1 MWVGNQDS
9 RRLDMSD
16 TVPSET
22 ANFASNVPVVTLRNE
37 ATTNVQPPKPLAHLK
52 VLHIINGEFFSGAE
66 RVQQGLGKR
75 LQEFGFQADFACLK
89 SGKFLEA
96 CDLPPNRVF
105 EFPMTSRRDFSVVP
119 RLTQF
124 ILDGNYQILHAHTPR
139 SAMITA
145 MIAKR
150 TASPWA
156 YHVHSPTSRDSTR
169 RWLNCLNAWTERL
182 ALFSCHQLITV
193 SDSLNAEMRRKGWE
207 AERVTT
213 IHNGVEQLPAID
225 WSNHLPSA
233 PWRLG
238 MVALMRP
245 RKGVE
250 VLLEALY
257 ILSARRKDIRLELIG
272 SFETV
277 HYQEQIENL
286 VRRWNLQNIVH
297 FSGFTRDVPAKLQN
311 LDALILPSLF
321 GEGLP
326 MVVLEAMAAGVPVIA
341 TSVEGTPEAV
351 RDGLDGYLAKPK
363 NAGDLASKI
372 DLLCTDR
379 ARWEAMGR
387 SARERQRTL
396 FTTAHMAKRVS
407 EVYRHLLDQAKR

>member
-1 MWVGNQDS
+1 
-9 RRLDMSD
+9 MSNI
-16 TVPSET
+16 VPIE
-22 ANFASNVPVVTLRNE
+22 NFDYSSTTPVVPVSPAA
-37 ATTNVQPPKPLAHLK
+37 ATTTTSPKPLAHVK
-52 VLHIINGEFFSGAE
+52 VLHIINGEHFSGAE

-75 LQEFGFQADFACLK
+75 LNEFGFQADFVCLK
-89 SGKFLEA
+89 TGKFVEA
-96 CDLPPNRVF
+96 CELPPNRVF
-105 EFPMTSRRDFSVVP
+105 EFPMSSRRDFSVVP

-139 SAMITA
+139 SAMIAA

-150 TASPWA
+150 TASPWT

-182 ALFSCHQLITV
+182 ALFSCHHLITV
-193 SDSLNAEMRRKGWE
+193 SDSLNTEMRRKGWE

-213 IHNGVEQLPAID
+213 IHNGVEQLPAIAWGD
-225 WSNHLPSA
+225 RNPTA

-257 ILSARRKDIRLELIG
+257 ILSTRRKDIRLELIG
-272 SFETV
+272 SFETI
-277 HYQEQIENL
+277 HYQEQIEKL
-286 VRRWNLQNIVH
+286 VHQWNLQNMVQ

-351 RDGLDGYLAKPK
+351 RDGIDGFLAKPK
-363 NAGDLASKI
+363 NGGDLAAKI
-372 DLLCTDR
+372 DLLCTNR
-379 ARWEAMGR
+379 NQWQEMGR
-387 SARERQRTL
+387 AARQRQSSH
-396 FTTAHMAKRVS
+396 FTTAHMAKRVA
-407 EVYRHLLDQAKR
+407 EVYRHLLQQAEKR

>member
-1 MWVGNQDS
+1 
-9 RRLDMSD
+9 MSD
-16 TVPSET
+16 TVRIESADYSSVVPIVPTRSDVG
-22 ANFASNVPVVTLRNE
+22 NINV
-37 ATTNVQPPKPLAHLK
+37 PPKPLAHAK

-89 SGKFLEA
+89 TGKFLEA

-105 EFPMTSRRDFSVVP
+105 EFPMNSRRDFSVVP

-124 ILDGNYQILHAHTPR
+124 ILDGHYQVVHAHTPR
-139 SAMITA
+139 SAMVTA

-150 TASPWA
+150 TATPWV

-169 RWLNCLNAWTERL
+169 LWLNCLNAWTERL

-207 AERVTT
+207 PHRVTT

-225 WSNHLPSA
+225 WSNRLPTN

-257 ILSARRKDIRLELIG
+257 ILSARRKDIHLEFVG
-272 SFETV
+272 SFETL
-277 HYQEQIENL
+277 HYQEQIEKL
-286 VRRWNLQNIVH
+286 VRRCVTVETEKWEQFDNGDIRIQQVIHIERENQKSIILGKNGERLREIGTKARLELEKMLGSKVH
-297 FSGFTRDVPAKLQN
+297 LKLFVRVSQRWRDDPDYYQQW
-311 LDALILPSLF
+311 
-321 GEGLP
+321 
-326 MVVLEAMAAGVPVIA
+326 
-341 TSVEGTPEAV
+341 
-351 RDGLDGYLAKPK
+351 GLDYKA
-363 NAGDLASKI
+363 
-372 DLLCTDR
+372 
-379 ARWEAMGR
+379 
-387 SARERQRTL
+387 
-396 FTTAHMAKRVS
+396 
-407 EVYRHLLDQAKR
+407 

>member
-1 MWVGNQDS
+1 
-9 RRLDMSD
+9 MSD
-16 TVPSET
+16 TVRIDSADYSSVVPIVPTRSDT
-22 ANFASNVPVVTLRNE
+22 GTINV
-37 ATTNVQPPKPLAHLK
+37 PPKPLSHAK

-89 SGKFLEA
+89 TGKFLEA

-105 EFPMTSRRDFSVVP
+105 EFPMNSRRDFSVVP

-124 ILDGNYQILHAHTPR
+124 ILDGHYQVVHAHTPR
-139 SAMITA
+139 SAMVTA

-150 TASPWA
+150 TATPWV

-169 RWLNCLNAWTERL
+169 LWLNCLNAWTERL

-193 SDSLNAEMRRKGWE
+193 SDSLHAEMRRKGWE
-207 AERVTT
+207 PHRVTT

-225 WSNHLPSA
+225 WSNRLPTN

-257 ILSARRKDIRLELIG
+257 ILSAQRKDIHLEFVG

-277 HYQEQIENL
+277 HYQEQIEKL
-286 VRRWNLQNIVH
+286 VRRWNLGNLVH
-297 FSGFTRDVPAKLQN
+297 FSGFTRDVPSKLQN
-311 LDALILPSLF
+311 LDALVLPSLF

-326 MVVLEAMAAGVPVIA
+326 MVVLEAMAAGVPVVA
-341 TSVEGTPEAV
+341 SAVEGTPEAV
-351 RDGLDGYLAKPK
+351 RDGVDGYLAKPK
-363 NAGDLASKI
+363 NAGDLANKI

-379 ARWEAMGR
+379 RRWEQMGR
-387 SARERQRTL
+387 AARERQRTL
-396 FTTAHMAKRVS
+396 FTTAHMAKRVA
-407 EVYRHLLDQAKR
+407 EVYRDLLAQAKR

>member
-1 MWVGNQDS
+1 
-9 RRLDMSD
+9 MS
-16 TVPSET
+16 
-22 ANFASNVPVVTLRNE
+22 
-37 ATTNVQPPKPLAHLK
+37 
-52 VLHIINGEFFSGAE
+52 
-66 RVQQGLGKR
+66 
-75 LQEFGFQADFACLK
+75 
-89 SGKFLEA
+89 
-96 CDLPPNRVF
+96 
-105 EFPMTSRRDFSVVP
+105 SRRDFSVVP

-150 TASPWA
+150 TASPWT

-193 SDSLNAEMRRKGWE
+193 SDSLNAEMRRKGLE
-207 AERVTT
+207 QERVTT
-213 IHNGVEQLPAID
+213 IHNGVEQLPAIS
-225 WSNHLPSA
+225 WENRHPTA

-257 ILSARRKDIRLELIG
+257 ILSARRKDVRLELIG
-272 SFETV
+272 SFETI
-277 HYQEQIENL
+277 HYQEQIEKL
-286 VRRWNLQNIVH
+286 VHRWNLNEVVH
-297 FSGFTRDVPAKLQN
+297 FSGFTRDVPAKLQH
-311 LDALILPSLF
+311 LDALVLPSLF

-351 RDGLDGYLAKPK
+351 RDGIDGYLAKPK
-363 NAGDLASKI
+363 NAGDLAAKI
-372 DLLCTDR
+372 ELLCADR
-379 ARWEAMGR
+379 EKWETMGR

-396 FTTAHMAKRVS
+396 FTTAHMAKRVA
-407 EVYRHLLDQAKR
+407 EVYRNLLDQARR